1 MAEKV
6 HEIEAHIDRTRE
18 RLGSNLKELEQKVD
32 AATDWRE
39 QFRARPFAVLA
50 VACAGGVLLSTLLR
64 SKAPRP
70 RRERDEGNRLAPAS
84 RRRVDAR
91 GQAVELWDN
100 VQDALLGMA
109 AARVKEHIGTLL
121 PGFDDHIRRAE
132 QRRSV

>member
-1 MAEKV
+1 MAENV
-6 HEIEAHIDRTRE
+6 HEIEAHIDRARE

-39 QFRARPFAVLA
+39 QFRARPFVALGI
-50 VACAGGVLLSTLLR
+50 ACAGGVLLSTLLR
-64 SKAPRP
+64 SKVPRP
-70 RRERDEGNRLAPAS
+70 RPEWVEGDRLAPEP